1 MQLNRSTQGPYRC
14 QNSKPYVNE
23 KDSSNSKNA
32 DATDCTKFHH
42 DHQSKHRTVLLTDWE
57 DFNAGTDQ
65 STFKGTLTPPNPP
78 PLFNRKVSKQI
89 CEHFFH
95 LRSVLFAVCQLIQY
109 LVLLQSYVPVSLSSR
124 LGVEGSFEEQWGC
137 INKVRKEVVGYTCIA
152 N

>member
-89 CEHFFH
+89 CEHLFH

-109 LVLLQSYVPVSLSSR
+109 LVLLQSYLFPSAQGWELKGHLRSSGAVLTR
-124 LGVEGSFEEQWGC
+124 C
-137 INKVRKEVVGYTCIA
+137 VRRWLVTHV
-152 N
+152 

>member
-1 MQLNRSTQGPYRC
+1 MQLNRSTQGPYRY

-23 KDSSNSKNA
+23 KDSSNSKHA

-65 STFKGTLTPPNPP
+65 STFKCTLTPPNPP
-78 PLFNRKVSKQI
+78 PLFNRKVSKRI

-109 LVLLQSYVPVSLSSR
+109 LVLLHAVIPVSLSSR
-124 LGVEGSFEEQWGC
+124 LGVEGPFEEQWGC
-137 INKVRKEVVGYTCIA
+137 INKVCKEVVGYTCIA